1 MSRDDLKSLPPIAR
15 AAEMHTRL
23 PRNWTPLLIGVAL
36 TVALHI
42 AVISWVWVSG
52 KYTSGPLR
60 DSILYLTVQPS
71 WFKQAEPV
79 KADPAPPR

>member
-1 MSRDDLKSLPPIAR
+1 MTRDDFKSLPPIAR

-23 PRNWTPLLIGVAL
+23 PRNHKPLLIGIAL
-36 TVALHI
+36 TVALHLI
-42 AVISWVWVSG
+42 VVGWVWFGS
-52 KYTSGPLR
+52 KYTTGPMR

-79 KADPAPPR
+79 KADTAPPR